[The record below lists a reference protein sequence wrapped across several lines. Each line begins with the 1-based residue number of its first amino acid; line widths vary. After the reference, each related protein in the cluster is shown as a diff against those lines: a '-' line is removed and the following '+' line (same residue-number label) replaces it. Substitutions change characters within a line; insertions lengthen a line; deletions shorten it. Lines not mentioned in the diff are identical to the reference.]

1 MTEDSPTSND
11 SAGRPELQELY
22 EAGGFVAQLG
32 ARIEAIT
39 DGFARV
45 RLPYQEL
52 NTTARQALHGGAIA
66 ALLDLTGTVAAMST
80 ADPSTNSLT
89 AMTMSC
95 HVSFLAGAIGEDI
108 FGEGR
113 VLRRGKEIVYSDVF
127 VVNGEGKQLA
137 QGSHVCRVFDP
148 KIGGTRQ

>member
-1 MTEDSPTSND
+1 MTTGLPKSGDTV
-11 SAGRPELQELY
+11 GRERLQELF
-22 EAGGFVAQLG
+22 EGAGFVAQLG
-32 ARIEAIT
+32 ARIEEIAE
-39 DGFARV
+39 GFARV
-45 RLPYQEL
+45 RLPYQDL

-66 ALLDLTGTVAAMST
+66 ALLDLSGTVAAMST
-80 ADPSTNSLT
+80 ADPSNKSLT

-127 VVNGEGKQLA
+127 VLNAEGKQLA
-137 QGSHVCRVFDP
+137 QGSHVCRIFEATN
-148 KIGGTRQ
+148 GGTTP